1 MPMNEHAGI
10 DFEPLWDY
18 LLIYPQKPADTTHG
32 GLHLPGGVKLD
43 NIALGLVIKAGSG
56 AYRESGAFIENPIKA
71 GMMVHMMANRAPFS
85 LTHNGKNYLV
95 MAGRDVVA
103 IAPKASNDIANNT
116 KPDEAYTM

>member
-1 MPMNEHAGI
+1 MPLNEHDGI

-18 LLIYPQKPADTTHG
+18 LLILPQKSTDKTHG

-71 GMMVHMMANRAPFS
+71 GMMVHMMANRAPFR
-85 LTHNGKNYLV
+85 LAHKGVDYLV

-103 IAPKASNDIANNT
+103 IAPQASKEHENG
-116 KPDEAYTM
+116 